1 MKAGH
6 KQQTGSQKVLAQSN
20 RKGLVAWR
28 PNKTKAEKGELSRGT
43 KGTNWLCY

>member
-28 PNKTKAEKGELSRGT
+28 PNKTKGEKGELGAQ
-43 KGTNWLCY
+43 KGTIWLCY